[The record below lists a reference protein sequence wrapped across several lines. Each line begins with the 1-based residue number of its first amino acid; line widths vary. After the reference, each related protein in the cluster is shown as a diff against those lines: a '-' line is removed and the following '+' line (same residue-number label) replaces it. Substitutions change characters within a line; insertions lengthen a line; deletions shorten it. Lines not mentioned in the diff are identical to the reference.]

1 MRKTCELRRHAA
13 LTLAAALVAS
23 TLGAQEAVY
32 KVIVN
37 SANPATFLKRELLAQ
52 LVMSRKLSWGHGP
65 AVDPVDQSMTSPIRE
80 AFSKEILGMPA
91 LGVQNYWRKRL
102 LETHEYP
109 PPVKASDAEVIA
121 HVAKSTGGIGYV
133 AVGTPLPATVKVVG
147 IPDPIR

>member
-1 MRKTCELRRHAA
+1 MRKALQWRRRAA
-13 LTLAAALVAS
+13 LALAAALAAS
-23 TLGAQEAVY
+23 TVSAQEALY

-37 SANPATFLKRELLAQ
+37 SANPATSLKRELIAQ
-52 LVMSRKLSWGHGP
+52 LFMSRKLSWSHGP

-109 PPVKASDAEVIA
+109 PLVKANDAEVIA
-121 HVAKSTGGIGYV
+121 HVAKSAGGIGYI